1 LLSVLG
7 HLLTSP
13 KDVGGIGV
21 FTQTPGS
28 APAATFVKVGSAFAR
43 DRSYPVSSV
52 ELYQPVSSSTRSPAG
67 FEMSFETSSLTL
79 LDLVLRE
86 GTPGRGIPAL
96 TLVVRSSGRN
106 ARLITTETLY
116 KAVVASF
123 DENLSGSVAG
133 EVVLSTR

>member
-1 LLSVLG
+1 VTSFHENLSGPPTGEVTLLLSVLG

-52 ELYQPVSSSTRSPAG
+52 EL
-67 FEMSFETSSLTL
+67 
-79 LDLVLRE
+79 
-86 GTPGRGIPAL
+86 
-96 TLVVRSSGRN
+96 
-106 ARLITTETLY
+106 
-116 KAVVASF
+116 
-123 DENLSGSVAG
+123 
-133 EVVLSTR
+133 